1 MQKIVYVFDCPVHG
15 QGQDQIFCF
24 RAADP
29 ALINRWKSYE
39 VTRIEVPILR
49 EAMKEI
55 REIQSQ
61 LSGPREGICR
71 T

>member
-1 MQKIVYVFDCPVHG
+1 MQKIVYVFDCPIHG
-15 QGQDQIFCF
+15 EESQVFCF
-24 RAADP
+24 RAGDP
-29 ALINRWKSYE
+29 ALINRWKSYK

-61 LSGPREGICR
+61 LSGPREGICH